1 MLKCLSLIKF
11 YFPLFWRMVMYDN
24 EFQSKENKIKPRIK
38 LNHNRN
44 KRALTR
50 SGSSTCTV
58 FSELLEF
65 PDVFALLLA
74 RKGVQNF
81 IFFAA
86 LTEGAAERLIMRD
99 KLILTKFITIKLFAF
114 LLRVSRH

>member
-1 MLKCLSLIKF
+1 M
-11 YFPLFWRMVMYDN
+11 
-24 EFQSKENKIKPRIK
+24 
-38 LNHNRN
+38 
-44 KRALTR
+44 
-50 SGSSTCTV
+50 

-86 LTEGAAERLIMRD
+86 LKEGAAERLIMRD
-99 KLILTKFITIKLFAF
+99 KLIFTIKLFAF